1 MLIFV
6 IDDEPKMLSL
16 LHQAIAEAVP
26 DAEIMDFDD
35 SEKPL
40 SVMGERNLTPD
51 VVFSDIELPER
62 NGLALAVEI
71 KKQAPETKIIFVTGF
86 PKYAAD
92 AFRLHA
98 NGYIVKPVS
107 ADRVREELDL
117 LKPPP
122 SAPKEREKLRV
133 QCFGHFEVFWHGEPV
148 VFQRK
153 QSKELLAFLIDR
165 EGRACTSEEIAA
177 ALWENEADM
186 TAASSRIRRIL
197 HDLRA
202 TLREIGME
210 DLLIRHRRQ
219 LAVRR
224 EMLDCDYYRMLA
236 GDMDAVNA
244 FGGTYMIEYSWAELT
259 TGRLQF
265 QYPYRFL

>member
-1 MLIFV
+1 MLIFA
-6 IDDEPKMLSL
+6 IDDEPKMLAL
-16 LHQAIAEAVP
+16 LHDAIAEAEP
-26 DAEIMDFDD
+26 DAGIMDFAGGEELLSAM
-35 SEKPL
+35 SEGL
-40 SVMGERNLTPD
+40 RPD
-51 VVFSDIELPER
+51 VVFSDIELPEM

-71 KKQAPETKIIFVTGF
+71 KKQSPETKIIFVTGF

-107 ADRVREELDL
+107 SSRVREELDHL
-117 LKPPP
+117 RLPNTMP
-122 SAPKEREKLRV
+122 EEQEKLRV
-133 QCFGHFEVFWHGEPV
+133 RCFGHFEVFWHGEPV

-177 ALWENEADM
+177 ALWENEGDM
-186 TAASSRIRRIL
+186 KAASSRIRRIL

-210 DLLIRHRRQ
+210 DLLIRQRRQ

-224 EMLDCDYYRMLA
+224 ELLDCDYYRMLE

-244 FGGTYMIEYSWAELT
+244 FGGTYMMEYSWAELT

-265 QYPYRFL
+265 RHQ

>member
-1 MLIFV
+1 MIFA
-6 IDDEPKMLSL
+6 IDDEPKMLAL
-16 LHQAIAEAVP
+16 LHDAIAKAEP
-26 DAEIMDFDD
+26 DAEIMDFSD
-35 SEKPL
+35 SGELL
-40 SVMGERNLTPD
+40 SAIEEEDLTPD
-51 VVFSDIELPER
+51 VVFSDIEMPEM
-62 NGLALAVEI
+62 NGLSLAVEI
-71 KKQAPETKIIFVTGF
+71 KKQAPEAKIIFVTGF

-98 NGYIVKPVS
+98 NGYIIKPVS
-107 ADRVREELDL
+107 SDRVREELDL
-117 LKPPP
+117 LGLPTKA
-122 SAPKEREKLRV
+122 SEEKEKLRV
-133 QCFGHFEVFWHGEPV
+133 HCFGHFEVFWHGEPL

-177 ALWENEADM
+177 ALWENEEDM
-186 TAASSRIRRIL
+186 KTAGSRIRRIL

-210 DLLIRHRRQ
+210 ELLIRRRRQ

-224 EMLDCDYYRMLA
+224 ELLDCDYYRMLE

-244 FGGTYMIEYSWAELT
+244 FGGTYMMEYSWAELT

-265 QYPYRFL
+265 RHD

>member
-1 MLIFV
+1 MLIFA
-6 IDDEPKMLSL
+6 IDDEPKMLAL
-16 LHQAIAEAVP
+16 LHDAIAEAEP
-26 DAEIMDFDD
+26 DAEIMDFADG
-35 SEKPL
+35 
-40 SVMGERNLTPD
+40 GEVISAIQERDLTPN
-51 VVFSDIELPER
+51 VVFSDIELPEM

-71 KKQAPETKIIFVTGF
+71 KKRKPEGRIIFVTGF

-98 NGYIVKPVS
+98 SGYIIKPVS
-107 ADRVREELDL
+107 AARIREELDL
-117 LKPPP
+117 LNLPSSPPEE
-122 SAPKEREKLRV
+122 KEKLRV

-177 ALWENEADM
+177 ALWENEEDM
-186 TAASSRIRRIL
+186 KTAGSRIRRIL

-210 DLLIRHRRQ
+210 DLLIRRRRQ

-224 EMLDCDYYRMLA
+224 EMLDCDYYRMLE

-244 FGGTYMIEYSWAELT
+244 FGGTYMMEYSWAELT

-265 QYPYRFL
+265 QQE

>member
-1 MLIFV
+1 MLIFA
-6 IDDEPKMLSL
+6 IDDEPKMLAL
-16 LHQAIAEAVP
+16 LHDAIAEAEP
-26 DAEIMDFDD
+26 DAGIMDFAGGEELLSAM
-35 SEKPL
+35 SEGL
-40 SVMGERNLTPD
+40 RPD
-51 VVFSDIELPER
+51 VVFSDIELPEM

-71 KKQAPETKIIFVTGF
+71 KKQSPETKIIFVTGF

-107 ADRVREELDL
+107 SSRVREELDHL
-117 LKPPP
+117 RLPNSMPEEQK
-122 SAPKEREKLRV
+122 KLRV
-133 QCFGHFEVFWHGEPV
+133 RCFGHFEVFWHGEPV
-148 VFQRK
+148 VFRRK

-177 ALWENEADM
+177 ALWENEGDM
-186 TAASSRIRRIL
+186 KAASSRIRRIL

-210 DLLIRHRRQ
+210 DLLIRQRRQ

-224 EMLDCDYYRMLA
+224 ELLDCDYYRMLE

-244 FGGTYMIEYSWAELT
+244 FGGTYMMEYSWAELT

-265 QYPYRFL
+265 RHQ

>member
-1 MLIFV
+1 MLVFA
-6 IDDEPKMLSL
+6 IDDEPKMLAL
-16 LHQAIAEAVP
+16 LHEAIAEAEP
-26 DAEIMDFDD
+26 DAEIMDFADGED
-35 SEKPL
+35 LL
-40 SVMGERNLTPD
+40 SAMGKGDLRPD
-51 VVFSDIELPER
+51 VVFSDIELPEI

-71 KKQAPETKIIFVTGF
+71 KKRAPEAKIIFVTGF
-86 PKYAAD
+86 PKYAAE

-107 ADRVREELDL
+107 SGRVREELDL
-117 LKPPP
+117 LRLPPRE
-122 SAPKEREKLRV
+122 SEEKEKLRV

-177 ALWENEADM
+177 ALWENEEDM
-186 TAASSRIRRIL
+186 KTAGSRIRRIL

-210 DLLIRHRRQ
+210 DLLIRQRRQ

-224 EMLDCDYYRMLA
+224 ELLDCDYYRMLA
-236 GDMDAVNA
+236 GDVDAVNA
-244 FGGTYMIEYSWAELT
+244 FGGTYMMEYSWAELT

-265 QYPYRFL
+265 QHR

>member
-1 MLIFV
+1 MLIFA
-6 IDDEPKMLSL
+6 IDDEPKMLAL
-16 LHQAIAEAVP
+16 LHNAITKAEPNA
-26 DAEIMDFDD
+26 ALMDFTD
-35 SEKPL
+35 SKAL
-40 SVMGERNLTPD
+40 LTAMNREDLKPD
-51 VVFSDIELPER
+51 VVFSDIELPEL

-71 KKQAPETKIIFVTGF
+71 KKQAPEAKIIFVTAF
-86 PKYAAD
+86 PTYAAD

-98 NGYIVKPVS
+98 NGYIIKPVS
-107 ADRVREELDL
+107 ADRVREELDNL
-117 LKPPP
+117 NLPQET
-122 SAPKEREKLRV
+122 AETREKLKV

-165 EGRACTSEEIAA
+165 EGRACTSDEIAA
-177 ALWENEADM
+177 ALWENEEDIK
-186 TAASSRIRRIL
+186 TASSRIRRIL
-197 HDLRA
+197 HDLRT

-210 DLLIRHRRQ
+210 DLLIRQRRQ

-236 GDMDAVNA
+236 GDMEAINA

-265 QYPYRFL
+265 RSQ